1 MKAPRLG
8 LLAVL
13 VTLITPPGAQSA
25 KLPVEGPMPS
35 LARADAWLN
44 SRPLSTQE
52 LRGKVVL
59 VDFWT
64 YTCINWRRTL
74 PYLRAWDEKYREHGL
89 VIVGVHTPEFS
100 FEQNLDNVRRA
111 AQEQDVDYP
120 IALDS
125 KYAIWNAFDNHYW
138 PAVYLI
144 DARGHVRHQQFG
156 EGNYDQLEREV
167 QKLLAEAGHTGFDR
181 ALAMP
186 EARGAEVAAD
196 WRNLGSP
203 ETYVGSRQAERKVA
217 SAPSGLKLN
226 QWTLTGD
233 WTTREDRAVANRAGA
248 KIAYRFHARDV
259 HVVMGPSTRGTAV
272 RFRVTVDGQPPRASH
287 GVDVDAQG
295 NGTLDQPRMYQLIR
309 VSPPIADRQ
318 IEIEFLDPGAE
329 VYVFTFG

>member
-1 MKAPRLG
+1 MKALRLG

-13 VTLITPPGAQSA
+13 VSLSTPPPALSA
-25 KLPVEGPMPS
+25 KLPGEGPIPS
-35 LARADAWLN
+35 FAQADAWLN

-74 PYLRAWDEKYREHGL
+74 PWLRAWDQKYRDHGL

-100 FEQNLDNVRRA
+100 FEQRLDNVRRA

-125 KYAIWNAFDNHYW
+125 QYAIWNAFDNHYW

-144 DARGHVRHQQFG
+144 DARGHIRHQQFG
-156 EGNYDQLEREV
+156 EGDYDRLERV
-167 QKLLAEAGHTGFDR
+167 IQDLLAEDGKNGFDR
-181 ALAMP
+181 ALVQP
-186 EARGAEVAAD
+186 EAVGAEVSAD
-196 WRNLGSP
+196 WKNLGSP
-203 ETYVGSRQAERKVA
+203 ETYVGSQQAERRVA
-217 SAPSGLKLN
+217 GAASGLKLN

-233 WTTREDRAVANRAGA
+233 WTTRPEFSIVNKAGG

-259 HVVMGPSTRGTAV
+259 HLVMGPGARSPV
-272 RFRVTVDGQPPRASH
+272 RFRVSIDGKPPDSSH

-295 NGTLDQPRMYQLIR
+295 NGSLDQPRMYHLIR
-309 VSPPIADRQ
+309 QPAPIGDRQ
-318 IEIEFLDPGAE
+318 LEIEFLDPGAE
-329 VYVFTFG
+329 VFVFTFG